1 MIKNIF
7 FFLGISFCAFLI
19 APTTYACDPL
29 SCLLGGHKQD
39 TLILGEVM
47 SAPDDMD
54 NARGIKI
61 IFIFPQNQ
69 ISSLKEGDEIGV
81 RNFEGEINFYTE
93 EAKMVAIDK
102 KYVMSLNKDDNFYT
116 PAWGTYEVAGS
127 NYSDAKLVRIK
138 YPDDAALQVF
148 INSGGTER
156 DFHFDGDKVFW
167 RPSNGQKE
175 KLIYSKEKN
184 ILWYGAGIGALVLIG
199 GIVLIASTK
208 K

>member
-81 RNFEGEINFYTE
+81 RNFEGAINFSL
-93 EAKMVAIDK
+93 EA
-102 KYVMSLNKDDNFYT
+102 
-116 PAWGTYEVAGS
+116 
-127 NYSDAKLVRIK
+127 
-138 YPDDAALQVF
+138 
-148 INSGGTER
+148 
-156 DFHFDGDKVFW
+156 
-167 RPSNGQKE
+167 
-175 KLIYSKEKN
+175 
-184 ILWYGAGIGALVLIG
+184 ILTIIL
-199 GIVLIASTK
+199 
-208 K
+208 